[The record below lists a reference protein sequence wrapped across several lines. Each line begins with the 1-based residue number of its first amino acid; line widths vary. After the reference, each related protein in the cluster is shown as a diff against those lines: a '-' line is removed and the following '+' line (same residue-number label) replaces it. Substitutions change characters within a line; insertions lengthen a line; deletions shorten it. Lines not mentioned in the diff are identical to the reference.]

1 MKDILNLFKREAEFD
16 PSSVGNDHDESV
28 FAKRRVLES
37 AGLGETEGRGES
49 TSRGARKAGS
59 LGFRKE
65 RKEDSVYGR
74 R

>member
-1 MKDILNLFKREAEFD
+1 MKDILNLFKRDAEFD
-16 PSSVGNDHDESV
+16 HTHMDAASEQDI
-28 FAKRRVLES
+28 FAKRRVLEGG
-37 AGLGETEGRGES
+37 AEIGGRGE
-49 TSRGARKAGS
+49 TTAPRPARKAGS